1 MLSIKNFSVAINGSQ
16 ILNQCNLEIQPG
28 TVHVLVGPNG
38 SGKSSLASSLMGHP
52 TYEITQGEVLF
63 EGQDIVT
70 VPTHIKAQ
78 KGLYLALQ
86 HPVEISGLAVLSFLK
101 EISAIALKKTEPV
114 VTETVPEF
122 LERVKPLLAI
132 VGLPDC
138 ILTRF
143 VNVGFSGGEKKRF
156 ELLQMLLLQPKLAI
170 LDEIDSGV
178 DVDGLKMIA
187 NGLLWY
193 KQNNPQASF
202 LIVTHYRRI
211 LEFIKPDVVHVMID
225 GQLAC
230 TGSSELLDDIE
241 ARGYGSYAKRSE

>member
-1 MLSIKNFSVAINGSQ
+1 M
-16 ILNQCNLEIQPG
+16 
-28 TVHVLVGPNG
+28 
-38 SGKSSLASSLMGHP
+38 
-52 TYEITQGEVLF
+52 
-63 EGQDIVT
+63 
-70 VPTHIKAQ
+70 
-78 KGLYLALQ
+78 Q

-101 EISAIALKKTEPV
+101 EISAIALKKTEIV
-114 VTETVPEF
+114 KTETMPEF
-122 LERVKPLLAI
+122 LDRLKPLLAV
-132 VGLPDC
+132 VGLPET

-193 KQNNPQASF
+193 KHNNPQASF

-211 LEFIKPDVVHVMID
+211 LEFIKPDVVHVLID
-225 GQLAC
+225 GSIVR
-230 TGSSELLDDIE
+230 TGGSEFLDDIE